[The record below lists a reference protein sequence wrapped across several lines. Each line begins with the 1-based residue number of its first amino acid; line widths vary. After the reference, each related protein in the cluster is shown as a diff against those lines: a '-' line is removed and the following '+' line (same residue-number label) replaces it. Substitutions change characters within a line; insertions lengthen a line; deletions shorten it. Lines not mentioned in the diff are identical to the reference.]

1 MNEEIKIT
9 NSYLSFKIGETS
21 FCVSVNKVL
30 NILELMKITNI
41 PQSPEYM
48 LGVIN
53 LRGEVLPVID
63 SRIKFGMQKSEDTIN
78 TCIIVL
84 DIEFESEM
92 SHIGFLV
99 DTVLEVFEIEDQALL
114 PAPGIGNKFKSE
126 FITGVFKIDNEFI
139 MNLDIDKVFTSDEL
153 ILVNS
158 ANKSEDIPE
167 INLI

>member
-114 PAPGIGNKFKSE
+114 PAPGI
-126 FITGVFKIDNEFI
+126 DNEFI

-153 ILVNS
+153 IMVNS
-158 ANKSEDIPE
+158 ANKSEDISE
-167 INLI
+167 IN